1 MSQAEARVQS
11 RSRAARWLRPVA
23 TLVIM
28 VASIFIFLIPSASG
42 ATVQCQRVP
51 SPPYVATKTVT
62 TLAPADQ
69 RTTTPPAINFGTS
82 RDSQEIAPYTFT
94 VTGRAPDPAKMSWD
108 FLLVNGNTMF
118 PDDHAS
124 VRFFSTVGN
133 LRVRLCL
140 MPAGVPT
147 GSYSG
152 SLTLAGPGV
161 KPVQLPLT
169 VNLKDNNLALIW
181 LGIFIAAVAA
191 VFFKWWTLKVA
202 DTDASNVASVRE
214 FLRWLR
220 KQWVTVAIAIIGAA
234 AGVYIARFAKTD
246 SFVASERWGLW
257 VATFTAV
264 MSAAL
269 LLNALGMAVE
279 PDHPDKRKT
288 AH

>member
-1 MSQAEARVQS
+1 MSLAEVRVRS
-11 RSRAARWLRPVA
+11 RSCAAEWLRPVA

-28 VASIFIFLIPSASG
+28 VASIFVFLIPSASA
-42 ATVQCQRVP
+42 ATVKCPRVP
-51 SPPYVATKTVT
+51 RAPYVAAKTVT

-82 RDSQEIAPYTFT
+82 RESQNVAPYTFT
-94 VTGRAPDPAKMSWD
+94 VTGRAPDPSKMSWD
-108 FLLVNGNTMF
+108 FLLVNGNTTF
-118 PDDHAS
+118 PDSDAS
-124 VRFFSTVGN
+124 VTFFNSLGN
-133 LRVRLCL
+133 LRVALCL
-140 MPAGVPT
+140 TPAGVPT

-152 SLTLAGPGV
+152 SLTIAGPGV

-181 LGIFIAAVAA
+181 AGIFIAAVAA

-202 DTDASNVASVRE
+202 DTAASNGVSVTE
-214 FLRWLR
+214 FLSWLG

-234 AGVYIARFAKTD
+234 VGVYIARFVNTD

-264 MSAAL
+264 TSAAL
-269 LLNALGMAVE
+269 LLNALGIAVE
-279 PDHPDKRKT
+279 PDAPNKPKT